1 MDWTIRNILNWFLNI
16 RYVILPLWVILS
28 VVFLFWKISEQFK
41 NHYALLLY
49 LIVTIDAL
57 LIFIIYIIGFIA
69 IWKNKKLKNI
79 MESK

>member
-28 VVFLFWKISEQFK
+28 VVFLFGQISEEFK

-57 LIFIIYIIGFIA
+57 LIFIIYIIGLIA